1 MASKFHLEIVT
12 PDKVFYDDEVEM
24 VIARTTE
31 GDLGVLAGHIATVA
45 PLKISKLRI
54 KQSEGYKEAA
64 IAGGFIKVAKD
75 STTII
80 VDSAEW
86 PDDIDIQRAES
97 AKERAEKRLNAS
109 GTGGID
115 TVRAEIALKKALNR
129 IEVYEAVRR

>member
-24 VIARTTE
+24 VVARTTE

-54 KQSEGYKEAA
+54 KKDDSYKEAA

-80 VDSAEW
+80 VDAAEW
-86 PDDIDIQRAES
+86 PEDIDAQRAQE
-97 AKERAEKRLNAS
+97 AKQRAEKRLA
-109 GTGGID
+109 TETEGID
-115 TVRAEIALKKALNR
+115 TLRAEIALKKAINR
-129 IEVYEAVRR
+129 IEVVESRKK